1 MAEGL
6 GDFAKQLLEA
16 SVIKGDSAALFNAL
30 TDDFK
35 EKFTISELSRRLAQ
49 MEDQHGM
56 FTKIGEPTV
65 PVPNPEHEG
74 FWTFDVPMYVNK
86 MEWFA
91 HLSMNAD
98 KKLNDFSFTRKP
110 FYIAPAY
117 FNPHKVET
125 TELSSLPIVKFV
137 KPVKRK
143 TRKLPVAVFVHAVVQ
158 VGYDGQMGLRYP
170 FRDLDFL
177 AQKKIGL
184 VRASYENYGEPD
196 TVVALAKNEIDCA
209 VKLQENG
216 GTFLMLHSMA
226 SLFLPRIMELRGDQ
240 IRGVILVNPAWE
252 AVPGSGL
259 EDMTEEKVP
268 KGKPVLLIGS
278 EFDQVM
284 VKDHFDAWKK
294 ALGSDAEAL
303 WQEKADHFLMATY
316 TMPEELDYMKTEGH
330 VCEHTLRKIATWIK
344 QHWSDE

>member
-1 MAEGL
+1 MSEL
-6 GDFAKQLLEA
+6 GAFAKELLEA

-56 FTKIGEPTV
+56 FTRIGEPTE

-74 FWTFDVPMYVNK
+74 FWIFDVPMYVNK

-98 KKLNDFSFTRKP
+98 KKLNDFSFTRRP

-125 TELSSLPIVKFV
+125 LELSTLPVVKFV
-137 KPVKRK
+137 KPTKRK
-143 TRKLPVAVFVHAVVQ
+143 TRKLPIAVFVHAVVE

-170 FRDLDFL
+170 FRDFDFI
-177 AQKKIGL
+177 AQKKVGL
-184 VRASYENYGEPD
+184 VRGSYENYGEPD
-196 TVVALAKNEIDCA
+196 TVVALARNEIDFA
-209 VKLQENG
+209 AKLTENG
-216 GTFLMLHSMA
+216 GIFLMLHSVA
-226 SLFLPRIMELRGDQ
+226 ALFLPRIMELRGDQ
-240 IRGVILVNPAWE
+240 VKGVILVNPAWE
-252 AVPGSGL
+252 APPGSGL
-259 EDMTEEKVP
+259 DNMTSDKVP
-268 KGKPVLLIGS
+268 HGKPVLLIGS

-284 VKDHFDAWKK
+284 VPDHFEAWKK
-294 ALGSDAEAL
+294 ALGTDAEAV
-303 WQEKADHFLMATY
+303 WQEKADHFLMT
-316 TMPEELDYMKTEGH
+316 TDNIPDVQDYMKTEGH
-330 VCEHTLRKIATWIK
+330 VSELALRKIATWVK
-344 QHWSDE
+344 GHWSDE